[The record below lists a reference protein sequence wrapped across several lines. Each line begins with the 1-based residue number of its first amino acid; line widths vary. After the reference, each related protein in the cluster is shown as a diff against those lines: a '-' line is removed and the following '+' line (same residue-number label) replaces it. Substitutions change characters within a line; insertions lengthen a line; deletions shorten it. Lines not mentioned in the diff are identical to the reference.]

1 MTKQLTPAQIKQLRV
16 YLTDYGLNVTVK
28 ASKTKEARIP
38 WPLGPKKLGAPKFR
52 SRCYGSIVGSSTAA
66 RISPA
71 EFAEIKKRSKDMW
84 QLQTQS
90 N

>member
-1 MTKQLTPAQIKQLRV
+1 MTKQLTKDQIRQLRV
-16 YLTDYGLNVTVK
+16 YLADYGLNVTVK

-52 SRCYGSIVGSSTAA
+52 SRTYGSMVGQSTAA
-66 RISPA
+66 RISA
-71 EFAEIKKRSKDMW
+71 VEFAEIKKRSDDMF
-84 QLQTQS
+84 